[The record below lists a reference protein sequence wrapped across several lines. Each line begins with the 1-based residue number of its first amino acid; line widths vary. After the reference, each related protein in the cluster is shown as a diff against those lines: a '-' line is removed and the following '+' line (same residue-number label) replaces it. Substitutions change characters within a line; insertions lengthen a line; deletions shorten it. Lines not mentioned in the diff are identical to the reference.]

1 MLDCAAR
8 KPIESRLS
16 ARPSPV
22 VYSARRLP
30 GMRGTRFIS
39 CVAALLLPLAQAG
52 AQGAAMPAATI
63 SLQSG
68 QSTVVSAPNLSR
80 VAVGDGRIAGVVPV
94 GTSQVIVNAKAPG
107 HTTLIIWEGGQR
119 VTYDVAVSEQ
129 SLEEI
134 VKVLRSSITAP
145 GVSIV
150 TFEHSLV
157 LKGSVPDEASLQ
169 SLDDTVA
176 RFSKVLDTDHDTVV
190 NVVSVAHPMGGLAS
204 RLTAIP
210 GAKGVRID
218 RDEKGNVIVSGPV
231 TDRATAQKVLDGVR
245 GLAGPYLA
253 VDGKV
258 VDRLEVESVS
268 QIDVKVY
275 VLELDRTALN
285 QLGIRLQAAVES
297 PQGLVFTPPFFPI
310 VENPQ
315 QVGSVGKALN
325 IGGFFRTAFLAPTLD
340 LLLSS
345 GHGRILSSPDLVAM
359 PGHDAT
365 FLVGGEIP
373 IPFSSGLGQVSVV
386 YKEFGVKLNVTP
398 SLLGN
403 GDVDTKV
410 APEVSELDFQDG
422 VQISGFTIPALKTS
436 RLSTEVITQ
445 PGQSII
451 MGGLLRR
458 VEQRNIQRVPLL
470 GDLPI
475 LGKLFRST
483 RYQAD
488 DSDVVFVMTPEIVT
502 R

>member
-1 MLDCAAR
+1 MVCGLRADVWKATIAPGASYHAAR
-8 KPIESRLS
+8 RHL
-16 ARPSPV
+16 
-22 VYSARRLP
+22 
-30 GMRGTRFIS
+30 GMRGKRITSWI
-39 CVAALLLPLAQAG
+39 AAFLLSLTQTG
-52 AQGAAMPAATI
+52 AYGAAMPAATI

-68 QSTVVSAPNLSR
+68 QSTVISTPNLSR

-107 HTTLIIWEGGQR
+107 HTTLIIWEGGAR
-119 VTYDVAVSEQ
+119 VAYDVAVSEQ

-134 VKVLRSSITAP
+134 VKVLRSSIAARD
-145 GVSIV
+145 VSIV
-150 TFEHSLV
+150 TFQHSLV
-157 LKGSVPDEASLQ
+157 LRGSVPDEASLQ
-169 SLDDTVA
+169 QLDDTLA
-176 RFSKVLDTDHDTVV
+176 RFSKVFESDHDTVV
-190 NVVSVAHPMGGLAS
+190 NVVTVSNPMGGLGA
-204 RLTAIP
+204 RLAAIP
-210 GAKGVRID
+210 GAKGVRVD
-218 RDEKGNVIVSGPV
+218 RDAKGNLIVSGSV
-231 TDRATAQKVLDGVR
+231 SDRTTAQRVLDDVH

-258 VDRLEVESVS
+258 VDRLNVESVS

-285 QLGIRLQAAVES
+285 QLGIRLQAGVETQ
-297 PQGLVFTPPFFPI
+297 QGLIFTPPFYPI

-315 QVGSVGKALN
+315 QVGTPGKAFN
-325 IGGFFRTAFLAPTLD
+325 IGAFFRTAFLAPTLD

-373 IPFSSGLGQVSVV
+373 IPFSTGLGQVSVT
-386 YKEFGVKLNVTP
+386 YKDFGVKLNVTP
-398 SLLGN
+398 TLLGN